1 MADQLEASLMI
12 MDHETYKNLI
22 KTKFNNIAA
31 VPSIDAE
38 MLQYLFTKD
47 ELQWLKSER
56 LGT

>member
-38 MLQYLFTKD
+38 MLRYLFTPE
-47 ELQWLKSER
+47 ELQWLKQTR
-56 LGT
+56 AT